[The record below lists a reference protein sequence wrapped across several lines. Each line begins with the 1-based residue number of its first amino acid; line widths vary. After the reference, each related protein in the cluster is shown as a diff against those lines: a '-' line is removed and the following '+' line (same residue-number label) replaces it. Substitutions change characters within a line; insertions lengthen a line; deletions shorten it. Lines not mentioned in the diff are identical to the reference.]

1 MLFRLFILHLT
12 LLIKDSFKGK
22 ITMIQYRKATDKDFE
37 LALQIKSRS
46 IKIYIDKIWGWD
58 DTVQLEYHRNDFNPA
73 TLQIILDNEGHE
85 IGLLDVREDDDL
97 IYIKS
102 ILIDHSAQGKGIGTQ
117 ILTKI
122 IQQSAESNKKI
133 ELQVYKIN
141 EKARKLYER
150 LGFKIIGQTELHYQM
165 AYN

>member
-1 MLFRLFILHLT
+1 
-12 LLIKDSFKGK
+12 
-22 ITMIQYRKATDKDFE
+22 MIQYRKATDKDFE

-73 TLQIILDNEGHE
+73 TLQIILDNHGYE
-85 IGLLDVREDDDL
+85 IGLLDVREDDGL

-102 ILIDHSAQGKGIGTQ
+102 ILIDHSAQGKGIGTH

-122 IQQSAESNKKI
+122 IQQSAQSNKKI

>member
-12 LLIKDSFKGK
+12 LLIENSFKGK

-58 DTVQLEYHRNDFNPA
+58 DIVQLEYHRNDFNPA
-73 TLQIILDNEGHE
+73 TLQIILDNHGHE
-85 IGLLDVREDDDL
+85 IGLLDIREDDGL

-122 IQQSAESNKKI
+122 IQQSAQSNKKI

>member
-1 MLFRLFILHLT
+1 
-12 LLIKDSFKGK
+12 
-22 ITMIQYRKATDKDFE
+22 MIQYRKATDKDFE

-73 TLQIILDNEGHE
+73 TLQIILDNHGHE
-85 IGLLDVREDDDL
+85 IGLLDVREDDGL

-122 IQQSAESNKKI
+122 IQQSAQSNKKI